1 MFQDKD
7 MIKDRNVKGRDMFY
21 YKIDEE
27 LSLKLKD
34 YQDTKELYAL
44 IESSRDHL
52 KVWMNWI
59 HKVNGEEDIREG
71 TNRNLQQYAD
81 QKSMHYLIIYKGEIA
96 GTVGLKGF
104 NWDVKSAE
112 IGYWLGS
119 DFQGKGI
126 MTRAVK
132 ALMEYGFNYVGLDK
146 LEVWAAEG
154 NTKSRSIPERL
165 GFVQEGMRRQNEIL
179 DGTYHNMIIYGML
192 KSEWGAASE

>member
-1 MFQDKD
+1 
-7 MIKDRNVKGRDMFY
+7 MFY
-21 YKIDEE
+21 YKIDDE

-34 YQDTKELYAL
+34 YQDTEDLYAL
-44 IESSRDHL
+44 IEASREHL

-59 HKVNGEEDIREG
+59 HNVNSEEDIREG
-71 TNRNLQQYAD
+71 TKRNLQQFAD
-81 QKSMHYLIIYKGEIA
+81 QKAMNYLIIYKGEIA

-112 IGYWLGS
+112 IGYWLGP

-126 MTRAVK
+126 MTRAVN
-132 ALMEYGFNYVGLDK
+132 ALMEYGFDYVGLDK

-154 NTKSRSIPERL
+154 NTRSRSIPERL

-179 DGTYHNMIIYGML
+179 DDTYHNMIIYGML
-192 KSEWGAASE
+192 KSEWEAEPE